1 MPFHVHNLS
10 ASSFSLADLVFLC
23 TLDWNDFRFQVSSVI
38 M

>member
-23 TLDWNDFRFQVSSVI
+23 TLGLLISINLD
-38 M
+38 